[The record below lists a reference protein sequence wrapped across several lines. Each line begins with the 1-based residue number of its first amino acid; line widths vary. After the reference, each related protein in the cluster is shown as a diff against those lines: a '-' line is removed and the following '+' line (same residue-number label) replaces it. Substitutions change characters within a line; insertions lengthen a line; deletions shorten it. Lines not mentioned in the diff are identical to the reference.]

1 VQDDD
6 DKNLIERL
14 RVIAQEARDARV
26 PVELFCPQCKVQ
38 HVDQGEWAHEISHR
52 KHLCHA
58 CQHVWLPYP
67 VGTVG
72 VDLHIPCREK
82 QDRLE
87 ADWTQTVE
95 DNRLLAIR
103 RDELLAMVANL
114 SQTVPLE
121 SEVAEALNQRGALL
135 AEIGTLKATIAEH
148 EPLFAQALNDRAFLD
163 AILDGVHTHL
173 KGPFFPDPIPNTV
186 SGIVDV
192 LRATREAF
200 DFSGVM
206 QKVLSE
212 RNEKLVLMITTL
224 QQGIRDVC
232 AIATTPL
239 PEDRQV
245 VIEVGKLAKME
256 LPPP

>member
-1 VQDDD
+1 MSDTEE
-6 DKNLIERL
+6 LIRL
-14 RVIAQEARDARV
+14 REAVQLARNARV
-26 PVELFCPQCKVQ
+26 PVELFCPQCKAQ
-38 HVDQGEWAHEISHR
+38 HVDQNEWAHEISHR

-58 CQHVWLPYP
+58 CQHVWQPYP

-87 ADWTQTVE
+87 TDIAWLRGEWTNTVE
-95 DNRLLAIR
+95 DNRLLSIR
-103 RDELLAMVANL
+103 RDELLAVVANL

-135 AEIGTLKATIAEH
+135 AEIGTLKATIAER
-148 EPLFAQALNDRAFLD
+148 EWTD
-163 AILDGVHTHL
+163 AVNKILL
-173 KGPFFPDPIPNTV
+173 
-186 SGIVDV
+186 
-192 LRATREAF
+192 
-200 DFSGVM
+200 
-206 QKVLSE
+206 E
-212 RNEKLVLMITTL
+212 RNETLVAMITML

-245 VIEVGKLAKME
+245 VIAVGKLAKME

>member
-1 VQDDD
+1 MQDDD

-26 PVELFCPQCKVQ
+26 PVELFCPQCKAQ
-38 HVDQGEWAHEISHR
+38 HVDQDEWAHEISHR

-58 CQHVWLPYP
+58 CQHVWQPYP

-72 VDLHIPCREK
+72 VDLHVPCREC
-82 QDRLE
+82 QARLE
-87 ADWTQTVE
+87 ADATWLRSAWETE
-95 DNRLLAIR
+95 IESNRVLAIR

-148 EPLFAQALNDRAFLD
+148 QWQGDVNKALL
-163 AILDGVHTHL
+163 
-173 KGPFFPDPIPNTV
+173 
-186 SGIVDV
+186 
-192 LRATREAF
+192 
-200 DFSGVM
+200 
-206 QKVLSE
+206 E

-245 VIEVGKLAKME
+245 VIEVGKLAKLE
-256 LPPP
+256 LPLP